1 MVDSLAMF
9 FGKRRRKVK
18 RSSGSIVVGGR
29 KRKLYKGK
37 NGGLYYRTRSGK
49 TYVKGRKSGRKS
61 GRKCRTVRRHRRKG
75 SPRRRRHAVRRH
87 RRCSPRHHR
96 RRRRRSP
103 VRRRRRRSPVRR
115 RRRRS
120 PIRWGPQTRRRRS
133 RYGYGLGQPSLIDMM
148 GPAGLSLHPHMS
160 CEPGTAGCH
169 AHGRAHRYGSGVV

>member
-49 TYVKGRKSGRKS
+49 TYVKKGRRS

-75 SPRRRRHAVRRH
+75 SPRRRRSSVRRH
-87 RRCSPRHHR
+87 RRCSPKRHR
-96 RRRRRSP
+96 RHRRRRSP

-120 PIRWGPQTRRRRS
+120 PVRRRRRS
-133 RYGYGLGQPSLIDMM
+133 RYGYGLGQPGLIDMM
-148 GPAGLSLHPHMS
+148 GPAGLSLHHPKWT
-160 CEPGTAGCH
+160 GGD
-169 AHGRAHRYGSGVV
+169 VV